1 MYLDAATQ
9 STVEEFSTSNFV
21 GIKYSKSDDE
31 PNVYV
36 TPNSN
41 SVLPSITNKA
51 LMDVARDQG
60 LNIQERAIP
69 LDELNDLDEVFAVGT
84 AVVLTPV
91 GSITHDSGP
100 EPKVWEFGSDPD
112 EIGPITLKLYEQ
124 VRAIQNGE
132 REDIHGWNVQ
142 V

>member
-1 MYLDAATQ
+1 
-9 STVEEFSTSNFV
+9 
-21 GIKYSKSDDE
+21 
-31 PNVYV
+31 
-36 TPNSN
+36 
-41 SVLPSITNKA
+41 
-51 LMDVARDQG
+51 MDVARDQG
-60 LNIQERAIP
+60 LDIQERAIP

-91 GSITHDSGP
+91 GSITHDAGP
-100 EPKVWEFGSDPD
+100 EPKVWEFGADPD
-112 EIGPITLKLYEQ
+112 EIGHITLKLYEQ